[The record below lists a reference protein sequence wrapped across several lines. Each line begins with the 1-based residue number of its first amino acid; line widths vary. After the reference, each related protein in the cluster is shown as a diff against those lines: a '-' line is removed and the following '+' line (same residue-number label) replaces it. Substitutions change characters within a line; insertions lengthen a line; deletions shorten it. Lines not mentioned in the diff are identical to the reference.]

1 MMELDLQEKI
11 KTLAGTQSALLN
23 IIEDFN
29 AEDAKRSETQRA
41 ILNILED
48 FDADR
53 GSMATMQRATFNILE
68 DFDTERNYLKE
79 TQSAVLNIL
88 EDIEVERKTALDN
101 VHLAAALKEKELLLG
116 EIHHRVKNNLQIID
130 SLLGLQSAQIA
141 DPMTLSIL
149 RDSQNR
155 VKSMAAIHQILYES
169 RDFARVNFTQVLD
182 NLTSG
187 LMISYGIDS
196 ARIRLR
202 LDAQAIL
209 FSMDIAIPLG
219 LMVNEL
225 ISNALKHAFPEGRS
239 GEIAVLLVAEA
250 NGDVELTVSD
260 DGIGIPAG
268 LNIDT
273 SPTLGLQLVRLLS
286 EQVHGTLTIERAQPT
301 RFTLRLRTCS
311 NSIKK

>member
-11 KTLAGTQSALLN
+11 KTLADTQSALLN

-68 DFDTERNYLKE
+68 DFDTERNNLKE

-169 RDFARVNFTQVLD
+169 HDFARVNFTQVLD

-250 NGDVELTVSD
+250 NGEVELTVSD

-301 RFTLRLRTCS
+301 RFTLRLRNCS
-311 NSIKK
+311 NSQ

>member
-11 KTLAGTQSALLN
+11 KTLADTQSALLN

-68 DFDTERNYLKE
+68 DFDTERNNLKE

-130 SLLGLQSAQIA
+130 SLQGHGVCYLG
-141 DPMTLSIL
+141 
-149 RDSQNR
+149 
-155 VKSMAAIHQILYES
+155 
-169 RDFARVNFTQVLD
+169 
-182 NLTSG
+182 
-187 LMISYGIDS
+187 
-196 ARIRLR
+196 RL
-202 LDAQAIL
+202 
-209 FSMDIAIPLG
+209 
-219 LMVNEL
+219 
-225 ISNALKHAFPEGRS
+225 
-239 GEIAVLLVAEA
+239 
-250 NGDVELTVSD
+250 
-260 DGIGIPAG
+260 
-268 LNIDT
+268 
-273 SPTLGLQLVRLLS
+273 
-286 EQVHGTLTIERAQPT
+286 
-301 RFTLRLRTCS
+301 
-311 NSIKK
+311 

>member
-68 DFDTERNYLKE
+68 DFDTERNNLKE

-311 NSIKK
+311 NSQ

>member
-1 MMELDLQEKI
+1 MMKLDLQEKI
-11 KTLAGTQSALLN
+11 KTLADTQSALLN

-68 DFDTERNYLKE
+68 DFDTERNNLKE

-187 LMISYGIDS
+187 LMTSYGIDS

-311 NSIKK
+311 NSQ